1 MFKQIGVPLKSF
13 APKKKCIFLP
23 LFFKSV
29 QKAYSRLFCFS
40 SLYGCFWTL
49 SQSIWSWHSSS
60 FPLWQLKDQFRNLR
74 FVLVQ
79 PVGSSWPGPVAW
91 TSLDDL
97 ARNSWNV
104 NVGRI
109 KRLTFKRWTKQ
120 KKSMTHKSKSSNS
133 SRNRPIKHE
142 WKRQGVAMYK
152 INFLLNTI
160 WKKHSKIKYFWLRSI
175 EGVQFRFFYFT
186 SHFNCVQIFQMYFY
200 LNNVQIFHIYNVT
213 KWKVSSKTK
222 AWSDIRYLTQR

>member
-1 MFKQIGVPLKSF
+1 MYFF
-13 APKKKCIFLP
+13 ATVFLICAKGIFPTFL
-23 LFFKSV
+23 L
-29 QKAYSRLFCFS
+29 
-40 SLYGCFWTL
+40 LYHGCFWTL

-142 WKRQGVAMYK
+142 WKRQGVEIYK
-152 INFLLNTI
+152 INFLLKTI
-160 WKKHSKIKYFWLRSI
+160 W
-175 EGVQFRFFYFT
+175 
-186 SHFNCVQIFQMYFY
+186 
-200 LNNVQIFHIYNVT
+200 T
-213 KWKVSSKTK
+213 KKTK
-222 AWSDIRYLTQR
+222 QPQ